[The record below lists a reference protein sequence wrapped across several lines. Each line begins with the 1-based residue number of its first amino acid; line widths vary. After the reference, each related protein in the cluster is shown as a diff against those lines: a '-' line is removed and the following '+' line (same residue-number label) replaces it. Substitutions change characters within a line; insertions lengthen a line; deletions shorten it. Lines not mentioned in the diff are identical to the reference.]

1 MSALMDKIKKNT
13 TIMGTAML
21 KESKI
26 FGNKDMITTPV
37 PMINV
42 ALGGDID
49 GGLTPGL
56 TVLAGPSKHF
66 KTLFALVMGA
76 AFLKK
81 YEDGVVLFYDSEF
94 GTPIKYFESLNI
106 DMSRV
111 VHTPITDIELLKQ
124 DIMVQLKGFDRK
136 DKVMIIVDS
145 VGNLASRKE
154 VDDALDG
161 KTVVDMT
168 RAKAMKSLFRMV
180 TPHLTIKDIPMI
192 TINHTY
198 QTMEMFSKA
207 VVSGGTGIYYSA
219 DTIWIIGRQQD
230 KDDKTKK
237 IDGYHFIINIEKSR
251 YVREKSKI
259 PISVS
264 YEQGINR
271 WSGFLELA
279 LEAKVIGKPLAGRYE
294 RIDADGVFFGPRYKE
309 EEIISNDAFWEDIL
323 NTTNFRD
330 WIREKYSVAGAGSL
344 IQNSLEEVG
353 EDE

>member
-230 KDDKTKK
+230 KDDKTKQ

-251 YVREKSKI
+251 YVREKAKI

-323 NTTNFRD
+323 KTTDFRD

-344 IQNSLEEVG
+344 IQNSPDEEEV
-353 EDE
+353 DA

>member
-230 KDDKTKK
+230 KDDKTKQ

-309 EEIISNDAFWEDIL
+309 DDIISNDAFWEDIL

>member
-111 VHTPITDIELLKQ
+111 IHTPVTDIELLKQ

-230 KDDKTKK
+230 KDDKTKQ

-279 LEAKVIGKPLAGRYE
+279 LEAKIIGKPLSGRYE

-309 EEIISNDAFWEDIL
+309 DDIISNDAFWEDVL

-330 WIREKYSVAGAGSL
+330 WIREKYSVSGAGSL
-344 IQNSLEEVG
+344 IQNSPEEVG

>member
-26 FGNKDMITTPV
+26 FSNKDMISTPV

-81 YEDGVVLFYDSEF
+81 YEDGVILFYDSEF

-106 DMSRV
+106 DMGRV

-124 DIMVQLKGFDRK
+124 DVMVQLKGLDRK

-145 VGNLASRKE
+145 VGNLASKKE

-180 TPHLTIKDIPMI
+180 TPHLTIKDIPMV

-230 KDDKTKK
+230 KDDKTKQ

-264 YEQGINR
+264 YEQGINK

-279 LEAKVIGKPLAGRYE
+279 LEAKIIAKPIAGRYE
-294 RIDADGVFFGPRYKE
+294 RIDADGVFFGTRYKE
-309 EEIISNDAFWEDIL
+309 DDIISNDEFWEDVL
-323 NTTNFRD
+323 NTTNFRE
-330 WIREKYSVAGAGSL
+330 WIKEKYSVAGAGSL
-344 IQNSLEEVG
+344 IANDDKDDEE
-353 EDE
+353 

>member
-111 VHTPITDIELLKQ
+111 IHTPVTDIELLKQ

-230 KDDKTKK
+230 KDDKTKQ

-279 LEAKVIGKPLAGRYE
+279 LEAKIIGKPLAGRYE

-309 EEIISNDAFWEDIL
+309 DDIISNDAFWEDVL

-330 WIREKYSVAGAGSL
+330 WIREKYSVSGAGSL
-344 IQNSLEEVG
+344 IQNSPEEVG

>member
-230 KDDKTKK
+230 KDDKTKQ

-294 RIDADGVFFGPRYKE
+294 RIDADGVFFGSRYKE
-309 EEIISNDAFWEDIL
+309 DDIISNDAFWEDVL

-344 IQNSLEEVG
+344 IQNSPEEVG

>member
-230 KDDKTKK
+230 KDDKTKQ

-294 RIDADGVFFGPRYKE
+294 RIDADGVFFGSRYKE
-309 EEIISNDAFWEDIL
+309 DDIISNDAFWEDVL

-330 WIREKYSVAGAGSL
+330 WIREKYSVSGAGSL
-344 IQNSLEEVG
+344 IQNSPEEVG

>member
-111 VHTPITDIELLKQ
+111 IHTPITDIELLKQ
-124 DIMVQLKGFDRK
+124 DVMVQLKGFDRK

-145 VGNLASRKE
+145 VGNLASKKE

-198 QTMEMFSKA
+198 QTLEMFSKA

-230 KDDKTKK
+230 KDDKTKQ

-309 EEIISNDAFWEDIL
+309 DDIISNDAFWEDIL

>member
-180 TPHLTIKDIPMI
+180 TPHLTIKDIPMV

-230 KDDKTKK
+230 KDDKTKQ

-264 YEQGINR
+264 YEKGINK

-279 LEAKVIGKPLAGRYE
+279 LEAKVIGKPIAGRYE

-309 EEIISNDAFWEDIL
+309 DDIISNDAFWEDVL
-323 NTTNFRD
+323 ETTHLRE
-330 WIREKYSVAGAGSL
+330 WIKEKYSVAGAGSL

>member
-26 FGNKDMITTPV
+26 FSNKDMITTPV

-42 ALGGDID
+42 ALGGNID

-81 YEDGVVLFYDSEF
+81 YEDGVILFYDSEF

-124 DIMVQLKGFDRK
+124 DVMVQLKGFDRK

-145 VGNLASRKE
+145 VGNLASKKE

-180 TPHLTIKDIPMI
+180 TPHLTIKDIPMV

-230 KDDKTKK
+230 KDDKTKQ

-264 YEQGINR
+264 YEQGINK

-279 LEAKVIGKPLAGRYE
+279 LEAKIIAKPIAGRYE
-294 RIDADGVFFGPRYKE
+294 RIDTDGVFFGPRYKE
-309 EEIISNDAFWEDIL
+309 EEIISNDEFWEDVL
-323 NTTNFRD
+323 KTTNFRE
-330 WIREKYSVAGAGSL
+330 WIQDKYSVAGAGSL
-344 IQNSLEEVG
+344 IAEDDEE
-353 EDE
+353 

>member
-42 ALGGDID
+42 ALGGNID

-81 YEDGVVLFYDSEF
+81 YEDGVILFYDSEF

-145 VGNLASRKE
+145 VGNLASKKE

-180 TPHLTIKDIPMI
+180 TPHLTIKDIPMV

-198 QTMEMFSKA
+198 QTIEMFSKA

-230 KDDKTKK
+230 KDDKTKQ

-264 YEQGINR
+264 YEQGINK

-279 LEAKVIGKPLAGRYE
+279 LEAKVIAKPIAGRYE

-309 EEIISNDAFWEDIL
+309 EEIISNDEFWEDVL
-323 NTTNFRD
+323 KTTNFRE
-330 WIREKYSVAGAGSL
+330 WIQDKYSVAGAGSL
-344 IQNSLEEVG
+344 IAEDDEE
-353 EDE
+353 

>member
-180 TPHLTIKDIPMI
+180 TPHLTIKDIPMV

-344 IQNSLEEVG
+344 IQNSIEEVG